1 MSDMSHEERELFSE
15 IFRRLQI
22 IDQHLHNIMATE
34 ADIVVQLNQVNT
46 NLKAANAEIAK
57 VGNEQDTLI
66 KQIADLQALI
76 AAGTVGQALVDAAQ
90 AVADQAG
97 IVKTGLDTI
106 DAKVP
111 DAVVGAAAAKA

>member
-1 MSDMSHEERELFSE
+1 MSERFEEWVIKS
-15 IFRRLQI
+15 IKT
-22 IDQHLHNIMATE
+22 IDAHLHKIMATE

-46 NLKAANAEIAK
+46 NLQAANAEIAK

-76 AAGTVGQALVDAAQ
+76 SAGTVGQALVDAAQ

-97 IVKTGLDTI
+97 IVKTGLDAI

-111 DAVVGAAAAKA
+111 DAFAGAAPAK

>member
-1 MSDMSHEERELFSE
+1 MSDMNHEHDPIHRIFRELENINKKIST
-15 IFRRLQI
+15 
-22 IDQHLHNIMATE
+22 IMATE

-111 DAVVGAAAAKA
+111 DSVAGAAAAKA